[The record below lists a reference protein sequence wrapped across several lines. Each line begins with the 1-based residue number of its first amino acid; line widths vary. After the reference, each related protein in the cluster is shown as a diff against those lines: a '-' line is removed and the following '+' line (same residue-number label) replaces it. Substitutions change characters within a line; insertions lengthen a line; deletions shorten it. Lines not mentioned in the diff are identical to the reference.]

1 MRDGPVEVPETEA
14 TGEIYLLY
22 EDMKAAMNVGMVNL
36 VYRRMATIDGLL
48 EWVWS
53 AFRPALVSG
62 EVERA
67 STSLKLELEWPS
79 IPEIAAPALP
89 LLGLGDPE
97 IVAISRVLDNYNR
110 SNSFNLFLFTA
121 LVQCLESGG
130 PREELRRVD
139 TLNLSDKLEHL
150 PPIVAMGDMSKE
162 TAILIRAMSAPI
174 APVNKPMIP
183 SLFRHLANWPGFLAL
198 VAPHIIHMIG
208 SGELPIV
215 SNNVQNSAIRAA
227 HSLSRKMSIPVGLST
242 PDETTKAYWLDEWRA
257 YISKPIPEMIA
268 IGYAL
273 RHALPNARVD

>member
-14 TGEIYLLY
+14 AGEIYSLY
-22 EDMKAAMNVGMVNL
+22 EDMKAAMNVGIVNL
-36 VYRRMATIDGLL
+36 VYRRMATVDGLL

-62 EVERA
+62 DVERD
-67 STSLKLELEWPS
+67 SMSLKSEFEWPS
-79 IPEIAAPALP
+79 LPEIPAPALP

-162 TAILIRAMSAPI
+162 TATLIRAMSAPI

-198 VAPHIIHMIG
+198 VAPHIIHMIS

-227 HSLSRKMSIPVGLST
+227 HSLSQKMSIPVGLST
-242 PDETTKAYWLDEWRA
+242 PDEITQAYWLDEWRA

-273 RHALPNARVD
+273 RYALPNA

>member
-14 TGEIYLLY
+14 TGKIYLLY

-36 VYRRMATIDGLL
+36 VYRRMATVDGLL

-62 EVERA
+62 DVERA
-67 STSLKLELEWPS
+67 SISLKSELAWPS
-79 IPEIAAPALP
+79 MPEIPVPALP

-121 LVQCLESGG
+121 LVQCLKTGG

-139 TLNLSDKLEHL
+139 TLNLSDKLEPL

-162 TAILIRAMSAPI
+162 TATLIRAMSAPI

-198 VAPHIIHMIG
+198 VAPHIIHMIS

-227 HSLSRKMSIPVGLST
+227 HILSQKMSIPVGLST
-242 PDETTKAYWLDEWRA
+242 PDEITQAYWLDEWRA

-273 RHALPNARVD
+273 RYALPNA